1 MNNILSPQKTGFH
14 SLQKLFVK
22 NGMNK
27 IFIFLIGSFISFQS
41 YSQSDKNVVLGNQ
54 YFAAGDYYT
63 AAGLYEQYLHPSKK
77 EAIPSNFPLNI
88 KSNRKN
94 GGTGK
99 QVNKMDVLY
108 KQAESYRL
116 ANYFTEASAR
126 YKECFDKDPAKYAA
140 GLYWYTVCQRSLG
153 NYTVAEES
161 INSFLSSYAAGNPF
175 QQAAEKELQTIRY
188 SKSQIARPDT
198 ILYHIQKANAFVGVE
213 KGMYAPTYNSGN
225 QFLVTSTQ
233 KDSVVT
239 VGVNP
244 YHNRLFTATLADG
257 SLQSI
262 EPIQIQGVD
271 VALDQGAA
279 SLSANGNIL
288 YFTQWKKENGNNV
301 SAIYYSVKNASGW
314 DVPVLLTS
322 LNLDGYSSKQPFC
335 SADGK
340 YLFFSSNRT
349 GGSGNFDIWYALLQ
363 PDGTTGVPVNA
374 GTTLNTTADEQAPF
388 YHSTSGS
395 LIFSSNGREGMGGYD
410 LFSAKIIG
418 TDWGNPTNM
427 GFPVNSSRDDIYFF
441 ASEKAG
447 LLNNA
452 IFSSDRGSECCLESY
467 IVSKDPK
474 KKTLTGIVR
483 DLTDNL
489 PVANAVVILKDGT
502 GKTWKEVTGTNGS
515 YTFNL
520 MNEGPYS
527 LNITKE
533 YYKEKNS
540 TANIESTDESDWATD
555 KLKNSDE
562 FIEKR
567 VILKPETVVT
577 VYFDFDKYN
586 LKPEAVEKLDS
597 VYNVLVET
605 EGATL
610 QISGYTDGL
619 GTVEYNKVLSDRR
632 AKACYQYL
640 VDKGIDSSRI
650 TFESFGACCPLEME
664 LINGRDNAEGRAK
677 NRRALINVVMPKQE

>member
-27 IFIFLIGSFISFQS
+27 TFLFLIGCFISFQS
-41 YSQSDKNVVLGNQ
+41 FCQSAKNVVLGNQ
-54 YFAAGDYYT
+54 YFAAGDYFT

-77 EAIPSNFPLNI
+77 DVAASNFPLNI
-88 KSNRKN
+88 KNNRKN
-94 GGTGK
+94 AGSGM
-99 QVNKMDVLY
+99 QVNKMDILY

-116 ANYFTEASAR
+116 ANYFTEASTR

-140 GLYWYTVCQRSLG
+140 GLYWYAVCQRSLG
-153 NYTVAEES
+153 NYALAEES
-161 INSFLSSYAAGNPF
+161 INTFLSTYAAGNPF
-175 QQAAEKELQTIRY
+175 QQAAEKELQTIKY
-188 SKSQIARPDT
+188 SKTQITRPDT
-198 ILYHIQKANAFVGVE
+198 VLYHIQKANASVGVE
-213 KGMYAPTYNSGN
+213 KGMYAPAYYNGN

-233 KDSVVT
+233 KDSVVS
-239 VGVNP
+239 VAVNP
-244 YHNRLFTATLADG
+244 FHNRLFSAKLADG

-262 EPIQIQGVD
+262 EPVQIQGVD
-271 VALDQGAA
+271 VSLNQGAA
-279 SLSANGNIL
+279 SLSTNGNIL
-288 YFTQWKKENGNNV
+288 YLTQWKKENGKNISSV
-301 SAIYYSVKNASGW
+301 YYSAKNESGW
-314 DVPVLLTS
+314 NAPVLLTS
-322 LNLDGYSSKQPFC
+322 LNQEGYSSKQPFC

-340 YLFFSSNRT
+340 YLFFSSNRP

-363 PDGTTGVPVNA
+363 PDGTTAVPVNA
-374 GTTLNTTADEQAPF
+374 GSIINSVADEQAPF
-388 YHSTSGS
+388 YHSTSGT

-410 LFSAKIIG
+410 LFSAKING

-441 ASEKAG
+441 AFEKAG

-533 YYKEKNS
+533 YYKEKNT
-540 TANIESTDESDWATD
+540 TANIQSTDESDWATD
-555 KLKNSDE
+555 KLKNNDE

-567 VILKPETVVT
+567 VILRPETVVT

-586 LKPEAVEKLDS
+586 LKKEAVEKLDS

-619 GTVEYNKVLSDRR
+619 GTVEYNKLLSDRR
-632 AKACYQYL
+632 ARACYQYL